1 MTHFRVA
8 RRYARALLTLAEESG
23 RIEKISGDMETIRK
37 AIRAS
42 RELELFLVNPVV
54 HAEKKQRIL
63 REIFGKKINSLT
75 LQFLMLV
82 TGKGRENALPA
93 IIEQFGLLVDEKL
106 GIVRVEVSSVV
117 AFDKKQQ
124 KKLIGQL
131 EQYVSRTVIAQFS
144 LDNRLQGG
152 FVARLGDTVIDASIK
167 RQLELLRNRF
177 IGDRSVTN

>member
-1 MTHFRVA
+1 
-8 RRYARALLTLAEESG
+8 
-23 RIEKISGDMETIRK
+23 
-37 AIRAS
+37 
-42 RELELFLVNPVV
+42 
-54 HAEKKQRIL
+54 
-63 REIFGKKINSLT
+63 
-75 LQFLMLV
+75 V
-82 TGKGRENALPA
+82 TGKSRENALPA

-124 KKLIGQL
+124 KRLVGQL
-131 EQYVSRTVIAQFS
+131 EQYVSRTVKAQFS